1 MKKLIIIICCILIV
15 FMCGCGRKPGENF
28 DGSGRFTVVS
38 GDNPNAPYYDNIIVD
53 NNTGVM
59 YLVLYGYNHFGITPL
74 LNADGTPMLIKDG
87 TGG

>member
-15 FMCGCGRKPGENF
+15 FMCGCGRKTGESF
-28 DGSGRFTVVS
+28 VKSGRFTIVS
-38 GDNPNAPYYDNIIVD
+38 GENPNAPYCDNIIVD

-74 LNADGTPMLIKDG
+74 FNADGTLMSAREG
-87 TGG
+87 